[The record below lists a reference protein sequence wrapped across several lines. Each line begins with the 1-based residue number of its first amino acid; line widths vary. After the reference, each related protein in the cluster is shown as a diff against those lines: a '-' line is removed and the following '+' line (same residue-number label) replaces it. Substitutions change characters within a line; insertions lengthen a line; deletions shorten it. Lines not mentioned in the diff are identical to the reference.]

1 MNNTVNK
8 FSLAGDMFILKM
20 HLRQSRFEYSVCGS
34 FTKNKRVQKFFYQHE
49 TPGIFIGM
57 N

>member
-20 HLRQSRFEYSVCGS
+20 HLRQSRFEYSVCGP